1 MARARYQITP
11 KDALSSW
18 RWIRNKP
25 NDYTMLDQDKAY
37 QAEQSFKALQERWEA
52 QEALNAWAEKWLNH
66 AQWTQLKNAVRA
78 QRKRDRV
85 SLDKKPIAITLTPK
99 AHLFLSSIAKHDNVT
114 LSKVIEERLHAI
126 YMELLRG

>member
-37 QAEQSFKALQERWEA
+37 QAEQSFKALQER
-52 QEALNAWAEKWLNH
+52 
-66 AQWTQLKNAVRA
+66 
-78 QRKRDRV
+78 
-85 SLDKKPIAITLTPK
+85 
-99 AHLFLSSIAKHDNVT
+99 
-114 LSKVIEERLHAI
+114 
-126 YMELLRG
+126 